1 MNRKCCQLF
10 QLEPLISKVV
20 TLQMQKLLIIVG
32 TRPNF
37 IKVTQFKKVNKTAFD
52 NYFDIR
58 IAHTGQHYDKKMADV
73 FFEQFELEP
82 DFFLNVPIASPNT
95 QTAEIMLRL
104 EKVLKEKFMPELLIV
119 LGDVNSTFATALTAN
134 KMGIPLAHVES
145 GLRSRDRSMPEEI
158 NRLLTDEITD
168 FFFVTEQSGVDN
180 LVAEGKPN
188 DKIHFVGNTMIDTL
202 VGFESNIQ
210 QSQILSDLEIKGKEY
225 ILMTMHRPANVDT
238 KSELEHIANLISQI
252 AEQYPIIFPIH
263 PRTKAKFEKF
273 ELFEELFNNP
283 NIIISGPLDYFA
295 FQKLIADA
303 VMVLTDSGGIQ
314 EETTFR
320 KVPCL
325 TLRPNTE
332 RPSTIELGTNQLIPF
347 DAEVILKEVGKIKKG
362 TYKKGTIPPLWDGKS
377 TQRILEIIKEL

>member
-82 DFFLNVPIASPNT
+82 DYFLNVPIASPNT
-95 QTAEIMLRL
+95 QMAEIMLRL
-104 EKVLKEKFMPELLIV
+104 EKVLKEEFMPDLLIV

-168 FFFVTEQSGVDN
+168 FFFVTEQSGIDN
-180 LVAEGKPN
+180 LVAEGKPSN
-188 DKIHFVGNTMIDTL
+188 KVHFVGNTMIDTL
-202 VGFESNIQ
+202 VAFEDKIQENNILQ
-210 QSQILSDLEIKGKEY
+210 QLGSPEEY
-225 ILMTMHRPANVDT
+225 ILLTMHRPANVDT
-238 KSELEHIANLISQI
+238 KSELEHILNLITQI
-252 AEQYPIIFPIH
+252 SERYPIIFPIH
-263 PRTKAKFEKF
+263 PRTKSRFEKF
-273 ELFEELFNNP
+273 GLYDNLSENP
-283 NIIISGPLDYFA
+283 KIILTGPLDYFA
-295 FQKLIADA
+295 FQKLIAESE
-303 VMVLTDSGGIQ
+303 MVLTDSGGIQ

-320 KVPCL
+320 QVPCL

-332 RPSTIELGTNQLIPF
+332 RPSTIELGTNQLVPF
-347 DAEVILKEVGKIKKG
+347 EAKAILREIESIKDG
-362 TYKKGTIPPLWDGKS
+362 TYKKGVVPPLWDGNS
-377 TQRILEIIKEL
+377 TRRILEVIKEL